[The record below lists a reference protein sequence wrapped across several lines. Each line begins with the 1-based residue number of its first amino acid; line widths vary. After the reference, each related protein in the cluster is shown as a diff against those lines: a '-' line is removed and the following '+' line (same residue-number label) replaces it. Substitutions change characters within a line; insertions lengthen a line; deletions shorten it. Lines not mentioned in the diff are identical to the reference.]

1 MMKLVS
7 KLRLF
12 FIFFILLFP
21 TITNANSEYTITSY
35 DVNIIVNENN
45 TLNITEKIG
54 AYFTTPKHGIY
65 RKIPIYNN
73 VKRLDGTS
81 SKVRAKISN
90 IKVNNKS
97 NVSITN
103 GYKQIRIGDEDTLV
117 SGLKYYEI
125 SYLYDL
131 GKDKSKKYDELY
143 FNIIGNE
150 WDTSISNI
158 TFTITMPK
166 EFDKSKIGFSSGYKG
181 STDSSNVVYNV
192 SGNTI
197 SGSYTKT
204 LNANSGL
211 TIRLELPEGYF
222 VNAHSNIN
230 LYELF
235 TLLFPVVL
243 LFISFIFWKVY
254 GKNKHII
261 ETVEFYPPEGL
272 NSLEIAYIY
281 NGEVKDKDVTSL
293 LIYLA
298 NKGYIEIVDDN
309 IEVNAK
315 KVPLNS
321 DARKNANKKINEL
334 QNKIVLEKK
343 SNPNSKK
350 IKYYENMLDI
360 YNNID
365 TPIDY
370 EKYGV
375 SSKNVNTNS
384 KNKFVIKKLK
394 DYDGTNLFEEKF
406 LNGLFKYDR
415 SYVTD
420 KMLYNEF
427 YKTNESIV
435 KDVKDKCHDLY
446 FDKKSEKSKKIM
458 QMFEILIFVI
468 INVIPVIEV
477 GDPQNAAV
485 FLVYPGIAFAF
496 ALHILFNE
504 NSFKS
509 KISGILFCTLLGGL
523 PWAFTILPYLKNS
536 NIYLVS
542 YAIGIISVI
551 IICWF
556 RKNFRKRTELGNA
569 LYGKIKGFK
578 NFLETVEKDKLNA
591 LVEENP
597 NYFYDI
603 LPYTYVFG
611 ISDKWIKKFEYITL
625 KAPDW
630 YNGSSPFDNSSINTL
645 MHSTMNSVSKAMT
658 NKPISSSYSSG
669 SSSSSSSSSSSGG
682 GSSGGGSGG
691 GGGGSW

>member
-12 FIFFILLFP
+12 VILFILLFP
-21 TITNANSEYTITSY
+21 TITYANSDYTITSY
-35 DVNIIVNENN
+35 NVNITVNENN

-65 RKIPIYNN
+65 RKIPLYND

-81 SKVRAKISN
+81 SKMRAKISN
-90 IKVNNKS
+90 IKVNNKYS
-97 NVSITN
+97 VSITN
-103 GYKQIRIGDEDTLV
+103 GYKQIQIGDKNTLV

-143 FNIIGNE
+143 FNIIGSE
-150 WDTSISNI
+150 WDTNISNV

-181 STDSSNVVYNV
+181 STDNSNVVYNV

-197 SGSYTKT
+197 SGSYIKT

-222 VNAHSNIN
+222 INAHNN
-230 LYELF
+230 LNLSEIFVVALPIF
-235 TLLFPVVL
+235 LLIV
-243 LFISFIFWKVY
+243 SFVFYKIY
-254 GKNKHII
+254 GKNKYII

-272 NSLEIAYIY
+272 NSLETAYIY
-281 NGEVKDKDVTSL
+281 NGIVKDKDVTSL

-298 NKGYIEIVDDN
+298 NKGYLEIIDKN

-315 KVPLNS
+315 KVPLTS
-321 DARKNANKKINEL
+321 DAKKAADKKIMEL
-334 QNKIVLEKK
+334 QNKIALEKK
-343 SNPNSKK
+343 NDPNSKK
-350 IKYYENMLDI
+350 LKYYENMLNI
-360 YNNID
+360 YKNID

-370 EKYGV
+370 EQYGV
-375 SSKNVNTNS
+375 SSKMVNNNQ

-394 DYDGTNLFEEKF
+394 DYDGANLFEEKF
-406 LNGLFKYDR
+406 LMGLFKYDR
-415 SYVTD
+415 TLVTD

-427 YKTNESIV
+427 YLTNDYIV
-435 KDVKDKCHDLY
+435 KDVKNKCHDLY
-446 FDKKSEKSKKIM
+446 FDKKSEKLKKLMHI
-458 QMFEILIFVI
+458 FAILIFVI
-468 INVIPVIEV
+468 INILPVIEA
-477 GDPQNAAV
+477 GDAQVAPF
-485 FLVYPGIAFAF
+485 FLMFPGIAFAF
-496 ALHILFNE
+496 ALYILFSE
-504 NSFKS
+504 SSFKT
-509 KISGILFCTLLGGL
+509 KMSGVLFGALIGGF
-523 PWAFTILPYLKNS
+523 PWSFTILPYLKNS

-542 YAIGIISVI
+542 YIIGLICI
-551 IICWF
+551 IIIYWF
-556 RKNFRKRTELGNA
+556 SRNLMKRTELGST

-578 NFLETVEKDKLNA
+578 NFLETVEKDKLNT

-611 ISDKWIKKFEYITL
+611 ISDKWIKKFESISL
-625 KAPDW
+625 KAPEW
-630 YNGSSPFDNSSINTL
+630 YNSSSDFDNSSINKF
-645 MHSTMNSVSKAMT
+645 MHSTMNSVSKAMI
-658 NKPISSSYSSG
+658 NRPVSSGYSSG
-669 SSSSSSSSSSSGG
+669 SSSSSSSSSGG
-682 GSSGGGSGG
+682 GFSGGGSGG

>member
-21 TITNANSEYTITSY
+21 TIAYANSDYTITSY

-90 IKVNNKS
+90 IKVNYKS

-254 GKNKHII
+254 GKNKYII

-272 NSLEIAYIY
+272 NSLETAYIY
-281 NGEVKDKDVTSL
+281 NETVKDKDVTSL

-298 NKGYIEIVDDN
+298 NKGYIEIIDDN

-315 KVPLNS
+315 KVSLSS
-321 DARKNANKKINEL
+321 DARKNADKKINEL
-334 QNKIVLEKK
+334 QNKIAFEKK
-343 SNPNSKK
+343 SDPNSKK

-375 SSKNVNTNS
+375 SSKNIDTSS

-394 DYDGTNLFEEKF
+394 DYDGANLFEEKF

-446 FDKKSEKSKKIM
+446 FDKKSEKSKKIL
-458 QMFEILIFVI
+458 QMFEISIFVI

-477 GDPQNAAV
+477 GDPQNAAA
-485 FLVYPGIAFAF
+485 FLIYPGIAFAF

-509 KISGILFCTLLGGL
+509 KISGALFCALLGGL
-523 PWAFTILPYLKNS
+523 PWIYTILPYLKNS

-542 YAIGIISVI
+542 YVIGIISVI
-551 IICWF
+551 IIYWF
-556 RKNFRKRTELGNA
+556 RKNFRKRTELGNV

-611 ISDKWIKKFEYITL
+611 ISDKWIKKFESISL
-625 KAPDW
+625 KAPEW
-630 YNGSSPFDNSSINTL
+630 YNSSSDFDYSSMNTL
-645 MHSTMNSVSKAMT
+645 MYNTMYSVSRTMAHT
-658 NKPISSSYSSG
+658 PISSSSSSG
-669 SSSSSSSSSSSGG
+669 RSSSSSSSSSSGG

>member
-1 MMKLVS
+1 MMKLVG

-12 FIFFILLFP
+12 VILFILLFP
-21 TITNANSEYTITSY
+21 TITNANSDYTITSY
-35 DVNIIVNENN
+35 DVNIMVNENN

-54 AYFTTPKHGIY
+54 AYFITPKHGIY

-73 VKRLDGTS
+73 VKRLDGS
-81 SKVRAKISN
+81 SSNIRAKISN
-90 IKVNNKS
+90 IKVNNKYKI
-97 NVSITN
+97 SITN
-103 GYKQIRIGDEDTLV
+103 GYKQIQIGDADTLV
-117 SGLKYYEI
+117 SGIKYYEI

-143 FNIIGNE
+143 FNIVGNE

-181 STDSSNVVYNV
+181 STDSSNIVYNV
-192 SGNTI
+192 FENTI

-222 VNAHSNIN
+222 VNAHNNIN

-235 TLLFPVVL
+235 TLIIPVVL

-261 ETVEFYPPEGL
+261 ETVEFYPPEGI
-272 NSLEIAYIY
+272 NSLETAYIY
-281 NGEVKDKDVTSL
+281 NETVKDKDVTSL

-298 NKGYIEIVDDN
+298 NKGYIEIIDDN
-309 IEVNAK
+309 IEINAK
-315 KVPLNS
+315 KVSLS
-321 DARKNANKKINEL
+321 SAARKNADKKIIEL
-334 QNKIVLEKK
+334 QKKIALEKK
-343 SNPNSKK
+343 NNPNSKK

-365 TPIDY
+365 SPIDY

-375 SSKNVNTNS
+375 SSKNINTSS

-394 DYDGTNLFEEKF
+394 DYDGANLFEEKF
-406 LNGLFKYDR
+406 LKGLFKYDTP
-415 SYVTD
+415 YVTD

-427 YKTNESIV
+427 YKTNDSIV

-446 FDKKSEKSKKIM
+446 FDKRSEKSKKIM
-458 QMFEILIFVI
+458 LMFEISIFVI
-468 INVIPVIEV
+468 INILPVIEA
-477 GDPQNAAV
+477 GDARVAPF
-485 FLVYPGIAFAF
+485 FLMFPGIAFAF
-496 ALHILFNE
+496 TLYILFNE
-504 NSFKS
+504 KS
-509 KISGILFCTLLGGL
+509 IKTKIFGIVFGALIGGF
-523 PWAFTILPYLKNS
+523 PWSFTILPYLKNS
-536 NIYLVS
+536 NIYLAS
-542 YAIGIISVI
+542 YVIGIICI
-551 IICWF
+551 IIIYWF
-556 RKNFRKRTELGNA
+556 SQKPSRRTELGNV

-611 ISDKWIKKFEYITL
+611 ISDKWIKKFESISL
-625 KAPDW
+625 KAPEW
-630 YNGSSPFDNSSINTL
+630 YNSSSDFDNSSINKF
-645 MHSTMNSVSKAMT
+645 MHSTMNNVSKAMI
-658 NKPISSSYSSG
+658 NRPVSSGYSSG
-669 SSSSSSSSSSSGG
+669 SSSSSSSSSGG